1 MFRLFRRDPV
11 AVSTSEVIRARQWY
25 RPSYWRWWWHTH
37 PRGKG
42 VLALLLPVLLVAAGF
57 FAGTSASESE
67 QAVSTQRVITI
78 TRTTVVNGKPPIVR
92 EVRTATLPAETR
104 LVTVRRNGR
113 TVLVTAPAET
123 IVTQTTLPG
132 RKTVVTKIKNQ
143 TVVQTVPR
151 DRLRTVTLPGK
162 TLPGTTVAGP
172 ERVVTL
178 TGPERVVTTPGRT
191 VTNERVVTTPG
202 QTVTAPA
209 QTVVNTVTAPAQTV
223 TQTRTQTLPA
233 VTVTNTVTNTVTS
246 TVTVTEPPGHKP
258 PPPTNP

>member
-42 VLALLLPVLLVAAGF
+42 VLALLLLLLLLPAGF

-92 EVRTATLPAETR
+92 EVRTTTLPAQTR

-123 IVTQTTLPG
+123 IVTRTTLPG
-132 RKTVVTKIKNQ
+132 RKSVVTKIKN
-143 TVVQTVPR
+143 
-151 DRLRTVTLPGK
+151 RTITLPGK
-162 TLPGTTVAGP
+162 TLPGTTGLGA
-172 ERVVTL
+172 ERVVTS
-178 TGPERVVTTPGRT
+178 PGKT

-246 TVTVTEPPGHKP
+246 TVTVTQPPGQKP